1 MKWSPSSSDLDYR
14 NPGSPS
20 HKQRALF
27 GLVVAAG
34 IGSALAF
41 VIKKPFEGQLQAV
54 TVLGLVELFVL
65 GAIIR
70 SLWLN
75 WKHHRCPLPVAL
87 VAAHARKQLTASF
100 MSQSTML
107 MGIVSPEDGEL
118 RHIYDSDS
126 ACRFYGVSP
135 GESVGKRS
143 SELPVGKN
151 LDALLLERCRESLA
165 QRKPISFSASVLHE
179 AQLHSFVG
187 EVVPIQHEFLAASRL
202 SYALRDVSELTEA
215 RDNKQLLRNEL
226 AFHRRILDVVSTGP
240 GLDSITQ
247 LLSEAVRELLPGDIC
262 CIIEEGARR
271 NTVHQYTSPAA
282 DDTQVLFELLAS
294 EHNRRALITAGADK
308 DGLTLSDLAAFF
320 DAETSAACSARSL
333 CASRIRAVRL
343 SPGNRWGFVVL
354 FYSYQKPGDASGA
367 TALREMVLHAIST
380 LLERALFISKLEEET
395 RRTRLAER
403 AGKVGLWD
411 WDIKT
416 NDMIWSEQ
424 MYALHSV
431 KSGQP
436 GFSYSDWAALVL
448 AEDMKI
454 IEADLQERFKRH
466 DPTFYCVYR
475 FLSPDESAHS
485 IECTG
490 AIYYDSDGAP
500 SRLIGTAFD
509 TTERLNLL
517 RQVEEDRRRLE
528 LVLEAGQLGF
538 WDWNIPSEAVEYG
551 GLWFSMLGYDP
562 KEVAPT
568 IHSWESLVHP
578 DDMPSVRKALQAQLD
593 GKPPAY
599 EAEYRLK
606 KKDGSWLWTLGR
618 GRVVER
624 DPSGRPLRALGIQT
638 DISEQREAREA
649 LRLAAQRKDEFL
661 ATLAHELRNP
671 LAPIRTGLS
680 LLKKN
685 PFGPEA
691 TRTREIMQRQVEHM
705 VRLIDDLLDVGR
717 ITQGRLRLKHDNL
730 VLQEIVESSVEIS
743 RPLMRAANH
752 TLHVHM
758 PEQPIKL
765 RGDTVRLCQ
774 VITNLLSN
782 AAKYT
787 PDGGTISL
795 IVSRQNGTAQITVK
809 DNGLGIPPDML
820 ESVFNMFG
828 QVNKTLERSQ
838 GGLGI
843 GLALVRKIVELHGG
857 DVRASSDG
865 EDKGSTFTVHL
876 PVHAAETVVMPS
888 APPGPAEPATFLSQ
902 RILVVDDNEDGAE
915 SLALFMSM
923 MGHKVDV
930 ANSAEEA
937 LESLKAPLPRVIFLD
952 IGLPGMSGYE
962 AAKAIRKLPHGDEV
976 TLIALTGWG
985 AAKDKARALEAGFS
999 EHLTKPV
1006 DLLHVERILGTA
1018 VPAKP
1023 PQGAVQPPAP

>member
-1 MKWSPSSSDLDYR
+1 
-14 NPGSPS
+14 
-20 HKQRALF
+20 
-27 GLVVAAG
+27 
-34 IGSALAF
+34 LAF

-54 TVLGLVELFVL
+54 TVLGIVELLVV

-70 SLWLN
+70 SVWLN
-75 WKHHRCPLPVAL
+75 WKHHRSPLPVAL

-126 ACRFYGVSP
+126 ACRFYGVPP

-165 QRKPISFSASVLHE
+165 ERKPIYFKGSVIHE
-179 AQLHSFVG
+179 GQRRWFVG
-187 EVVPIQHEFLAASRL
+187 EVVPIQRDLIVASRL

-215 RDNKQLLRNEL
+215 RNSEQKLRSKL
-226 AFHRRILDVVSTGP
+226 AFQRRIVDLARAGAGVDT
-240 GLDSITQ
+240 IAQ
-247 LLSEAVRELLPGDIC
+247 ALSEVARELLPGDIC
-262 CIIEEGARR
+262 CIIEEGTRR
-271 NTVHQYTSPAA
+271 NTVHQYPSPGA
-282 DDTQVLFELLAS
+282 DDTQVLFEHLAS

-308 DGLTLSDLAAFF
+308 DDVTLSDLAAFF

-333 CASRIRAVRL
+333 CASRIRAIRL
-343 SPGNRWGFVVL
+343 SPGNRWGFVVC
-354 FYSYQKPGDASGA
+354 FYPCQQHEDESC
-367 TALREMVLHAIST
+367 TAELREVVLHSIAM
-380 LLERALFISKLEEET
+380 LLERTFLVSKLEEET
-395 RRTRLAER
+395 TRIRLAER

-416 NDMIWSEQ
+416 NNLIWSEQ

-431 KSGQP
+431 QSGQP
-436 GFSYSDWAALVL
+436 GFSYSDWAALAF
-448 AEDMKI
+448 AEDVKI

-466 DPTFYCVYR
+466 DPAFYGLYR
-475 FLSPDESAHS
+475 FRSPDERVHS
-485 IECTG
+485 IESSG

-500 SRLIGTAFD
+500 TRLIGAAFD
-509 TTERLNLL
+509 TTDRLNLL

-538 WDWNIPSEAVEYG
+538 WDWKISTESVEYG

-578 DDMPSVRKALQAQLD
+578 DDMPGVLKELKAQLD
-593 GKPPAY
+593 GKKPAY

-638 DISEQREAREA
+638 DISEQREARET

-691 TRTREIMQRQVEHM
+691 PRTREIMQRQVEHM
-705 VRLIDDLLDVGR
+705 VRLIDDLFDVAR
-717 ITQGRLRLKHDNL
+717 ITQGRLRLKHGDL
-730 VLQEIVESSVEIS
+730 VLQEIVESAVEAS
-743 RPLMRAANH
+743 RPIINAANH

-795 IVSRQNGTAQITVK
+795 IVSRQNGTAQITIK

-843 GLALVRKIVELHGG
+843 GLALVRKIAELHGG

-865 EDKGSTFTVHL
+865 EDKGSTFIVHL
-876 PVHAAETVVMPS
+876 PVYAAETVVIPS
-888 APPGPAEPATFLSQ
+888 APPAPAEPAPFISQ
-902 RILVVDDNEDGAE
+902 RVLVVDDNEDGAE

-923 MGHKVDV
+923 MGHTVDV
-930 ANSAEEA
+930 AHSAEEA

-985 AAKDKARALEAGFS
+985 AAEDKARAQEAGFS

-1006 DLLHVERILGTA
+1006 DLLHVERILGTT